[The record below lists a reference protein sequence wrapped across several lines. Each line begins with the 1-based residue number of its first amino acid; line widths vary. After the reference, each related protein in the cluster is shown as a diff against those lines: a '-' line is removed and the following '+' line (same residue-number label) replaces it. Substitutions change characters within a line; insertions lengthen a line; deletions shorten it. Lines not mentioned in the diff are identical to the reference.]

1 MCSSYSWCLTA
12 KPNWLKHQLSIC
24 KPWVQNQVGF
34 DIVFLYKKFK
44 NPLYGKELYNLK
56 IWNIDYVLDM
66 KYNTCIALSLI
77 EISVSN
83 TMYLKRKNTF
93 NYNRYTWWLL
103 LHPILHVLCIR
114 YLDNTLINSYWYKS
128 PITGNFQIFIIFQNH
143 TLWLP
148 DSCTICSCLDPVSV
162 CESVRCL
169 NPNCFY
175 SKVSRDHDHHYWKSS
190 FVLFYL
196 INF

>member
-1 MCSSYSWCLTA
+1 
-12 KPNWLKHQLSIC
+12 
-24 KPWVQNQVGF
+24 
-34 DIVFLYKKFK
+34 
-44 NPLYGKELYNLK
+44 
-56 IWNIDYVLDM
+56 M
-66 KYNTCIALSLI
+66 KYNIALSLI

-93 NYNRYTWWLL
+93 NYNRYTWWLPVL

>member
-1 MCSSYSWCLTA
+1 
-12 KPNWLKHQLSIC
+12 
-24 KPWVQNQVGF
+24 
-34 DIVFLYKKFK
+34 
-44 NPLYGKELYNLK
+44 
-56 IWNIDYVLDM
+56 M
-66 KYNTCIALSLI
+66 KYNIALSLI

-103 LHPILHVLCIR
+103 FHPILHVLCIR

-175 SKVSRDHDHHYWKSS
+175 SKVSRDHDHHYWKSG